1 MAQKQISS
9 ALQKSGLSL
18 KDRYE
23 KKQEEE
29 LVVERRPVVTIL
41 TVLGILRTALC
52 CILAAIGLLTML
64 HPGLRQ
70 VFVNLLH
77 AFFMEAGFLGETK
90 NVRSAH
96 IIKKITERRKEN
108 GNQKEKDGETA
119 GAGAGRQSVYD
130 IFCRYMGLNPAK
142 SVVLR
147 P

>member
-23 KKQEEE
+23 KKQEE
-29 LVVERRPVVTIL
+29 LVVERRPVMTIL

-77 AFFMEAGFLGETK
+77 AFFMEAGFLG
-90 NVRSAH
+90 
-96 IIKKITERRKEN
+96 
-108 GNQKEKDGETA
+108 
-119 GAGAGRQSVYD
+119 
-130 IFCRYMGLNPAK
+130 
-142 SVVLR
+142 
-147 P
+147 

>member
-29 LVVERRPVVTIL
+29 LVVERRPIVTIL

-77 AFFMEAGFLGETK
+77 AFFMEAGLLG
-90 NVRSAH
+90 
-96 IIKKITERRKEN
+96 
-108 GNQKEKDGETA
+108 
-119 GAGAGRQSVYD
+119 
-130 IFCRYMGLNPAK
+130 
-142 SVVLR
+142 
-147 P
+147 

>member
-29 LVVERRPVVTIL
+29 LVVERRPVMT
-41 TVLGILRTALC
+41 ILRTALC

-77 AFFMEAGFLGETK
+77 AFFMEAGFLG
-90 NVRSAH
+90 
-96 IIKKITERRKEN
+96 
-108 GNQKEKDGETA
+108 
-119 GAGAGRQSVYD
+119 
-130 IFCRYMGLNPAK
+130 
-142 SVVLR
+142 
-147 P
+147 

>member
-29 LVVERRPVVTIL
+29 LVVERRPVMTIL

-70 VFVNLLH
+70 VFDEPAPRILYGGWV
-77 AFFMEAGFLGETK
+77 AW
-90 NVRSAH
+90 
-96 IIKKITERRKEN
+96 I
-108 GNQKEKDGETA
+108 NQKCAFRTH
-119 GAGAGRQSVYD
+119 
-130 IFCRYMGLNPAK
+130 N
-142 SVVLR
+142 
-147 P
+147 